1 MSDPATLA
9 ATILPPLLKGAIVTV
24 EVAASAFLIAVVIGL
39 LLALVKTFGSSL
51 LLRVCVDLYV
61 EIFRNVP
68 ALTHLFILYFGLAS
82 IGVKLTSLSA
92 AILGLG
98 LIGAATLA
106 DVFRAGFQ
114 SLHAGQ
120 REAALAIGM
129 TPGTVLRV
137 ILIPQALRTTLP
149 PLANYAAQLVK
160 DTSIVAAIAAPEIM
174 FFARSLVT
182 STFETTLIYLSAA
195 LLYLAL
201 SLPLSFA
208 AGRLEK
214 RLGGGR

>member
-9 ATILPPLLKGAIVTV
+9 ATILPPLLRGAIVTV
-24 EVAASAFLIAVVIGL
+24 EVAAGAFLIAVVIGM
-39 LLALVKTFGSSL
+39 LLALIKTFGRSL
-51 LLRVCVDLYV
+51 PLRACVDLYV
-61 EIFRNVP
+61 ETFRNVP

-129 TPGTVLRV
+129 TPGTVLRF
-137 ILIPQALRTTLP
+137 ILMPQALRTTLP
-149 PLANYAAQLVK
+149 PLANYGAQLVK